1 MEQQG
6 VLPVGGKILVHPI
19 VAGHDTDLGCNGHP
33 VDAGADA
40 SSARYL
46 DMSAWPKAPFPPHP
60 PKSMLYGR
68 FDPNCERE
76 NIGAC
81 SAATFS
87 RHTQH

>member
-1 MEQQG
+1 ME
-6 VLPVGGKILVHPI
+6 KILVHPI
-19 VAGHDTDLGCNGHP
+19 VAGHDIDLGCNGHP

-46 DMSAWPKAPFPPHP
+46 DMSGRPKAPLPPHP
-60 PKSMLYGR
+60 PKSLLNGR
-68 FDPNCERE
+68 FDPTVNGK

-87 RHTQH
+87 RRTQH